1 MNNFGTI
8 VSHTLSSKI
17 RTKSFVISTVFMMI
31 LIIGLTNITTIV
43 DLFTGDD
50 DSPTEVAV
58 VDESE
63 DAGII
68 AQGLTAPN
76 ESEDETT
83 FVLMDGQSLDNVIQ
97 EAEEGTYEGVV
108 HLTGSTEDLQ
118 ASFYGDSTN
127 TAMEVEQQIQ
137 RLKEGVLTSELDINE
152 EQLAAVY
159 QPISFEQLSLEEGE
173 TVESEEESAASY
185 FTVFAI
191 TYIIF
196 FIVILFSTMIATEV
210 ATEKSSRVMELLVS
224 SVNPVVQMFGKLTGI
239 ALSGVVNL
247 VTLLVAFVIGMTIAG
262 NNVTDFLSSDFI
274 DLTLIGY
281 GLLCVVL
288 GYFIFGGV
296 AAMLGALVS
305 RTEEVN
311 QSVQPLIFLALI
323 GFFIVSFGQNAPDS
337 TFVNVAS
344 YIPFFTPQLLIL
356 RVGAGSIAP
365 VEIAILIG
373 IMVVSAIIINV
384 LAARIYKG
392 GVLMYGK
399 LSFKKNIKQALAM
412 SKKEK

>member
-8 VSHTLSSKI
+8 VAHTLSAKI
-17 RTKSFVISTVFMMI
+17 RTKSFLISSAFMML
-31 LIIGLTNITTIV
+31 LIIGLTNITTII
-43 DLFTGDD
+43 DLFSDGDG
-50 DSPTEVAV
+50 DSATKIAV
-58 VDESE
+58 VDDSE

-68 AQGLTAPN
+68 AQSLTAP
-76 ESEDETT
+76 SELDEETT
-83 FVLMDGQSLDNVIQ
+83 FVLMDNQSLEDALN
-97 EAEEGTYEGVV
+97 EAEEGTYD
-108 HLTGSTEDLQ
+108 GSCNQVQLIRMFLYIMILLQ
-118 ASFYGDSTN
+118 WLW
-127 TAMEVEQQIQ
+127 MVEQQIQ
-137 RLKEGVLTSELDINE
+137 RLKEGVLTSELDIDE

-159 QPISFEQLSLEEGE
+159 QPIAFEQLSIEEGE
-173 TVESEEESAASY
+173 AVESEEESAASF
-185 FTVFAI
+185 FTVFGI
-191 TYIIF
+191 TYVIF

-239 ALSGVVNL
+239 ALAGVVNL
-247 VTLLVAFVIGMTIAG
+247 LTLLVAFVIGMTIAG
-262 NNVTDFLSSDFI
+262 ENLTEVLSSDVI

-281 GLLCVVL
+281 GIVSIVL
-288 GYFIFGGV
+288 GYFIFGGI

-323 GFFIVSFGQNAPDS
+323 GFFIVSFSQGSPDAP
-337 TFVNVAS
+337 FVTVAS

-356 RVGAGSIAP
+356 RVGVGSIAP
-365 VEIAILIG
+365 VEIALLIA
-373 IMVVSAIIINV
+373 IMVISAIIINV
-384 LAARIYKG
+384 IAARVYKG